1 MDPRRG
7 FSFAAALVAVCG
19 ALGLCDSV
27 FNYFYR
33 PGGISHSPGVLL
45 VIVSCALIA
54 GDGLGL
60 AIFSRSSWLRTVFV
74 ALLLLGLLGTG
85 VAAYFLEADLLLGL
99 MILGLIGWCAERIGP
114 RPPERAMS
122 IHTSEAAR

>member
-1 MDPRRG
+1 MDPRRQ
-7 FSFAAALVAVCG
+7 FSFAAAAVAICG

-45 VIVSCALIA
+45 TIVSCALIA

-60 AIFSRSSWLRTVFV
+60 AIFSRSNWLRTTFV
-74 ALLLLGLLGTG
+74 TLLLLGLLGTG
-85 VAAYFLEADLLLGL
+85 LAAYFLEADLLLGL
-99 MILGLIGWCAERIGP
+99 MILGLIGWCAERIGR
-114 RPPERAMS
+114 RPAERAMS
-122 IHTSEAAR
+122 IHASGATR